1 MSSGDHFVSSN
12 AQDKNANHVRRPS
25 NLSTIDNRNE
35 KILND
40 KNTSDNSHN
49 ELNEPLLN
57 NQNLNKNKGNEFDLE
72 NMSIE
77 EAYSL
82 AREFIKGELFYFL

>member
-40 KNTSDNSHN
+40 GKI
-49 ELNEPLLN
+49 
-57 NQNLNKNKGNEFDLE
+57 NLKMDEK
-72 NMSIE
+72 
-77 EAYSL
+77 
-82 AREFIKGELFYFL
+82 